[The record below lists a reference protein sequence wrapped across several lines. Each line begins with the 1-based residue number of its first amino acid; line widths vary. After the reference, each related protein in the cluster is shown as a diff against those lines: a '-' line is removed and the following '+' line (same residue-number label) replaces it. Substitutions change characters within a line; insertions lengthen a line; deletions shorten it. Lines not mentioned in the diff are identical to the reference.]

1 MKDQNQYDSTKDTL
15 EHISRVRE
23 YLIDAAAELMFRAKE
38 HDKSKLGEVEK
49 PIFDRMTPKLAKL
62 TYGSEEYKEALK
74 ELGVAL
80 GHHYKNNS
88 HHPEHYEDGINGMNL
103 FDIIEMFFDWKAAS
117 ERHDNGDIYKSFEIN
132 KERFGMSSQLLG
144 IFINTA
150 NLLEWK
156 S

>member
-1 MKDQNQYDSTKDTL
+1 MTDQNQYDSTKDTL
-15 EHISRVRE
+15 EHISKVRE
-23 YLIDAAAELMFRAKE
+23 YMMSAAAELLFRAQE
-38 HDKSKLGEVEK
+38 HDKSKLGPIEK

-62 TYGSEEYKEALK
+62 TYGSEEYKEALR

-80 GHHYKNNS
+80 EHHYKNNS

-132 KERFGMSSQLLG
+132 QERFGMSSQLQE

-156 S
+156 Y